1 MTADYYL
8 IKLERFNLGLT
19 QLELA
24 KKAHLSL
31 STIIKAEKGGSIS
44 PRSNKAIWNAL
55 KIQG

>member
-24 KKAHLSL
+24 EKAHLSL

-55 KIQG
+55 KIQD